1 VGKLGILVAAICFV
15 VSASIVIFVLVGGEG
30 PRRAGGTA
38 PEEYALP
45 SKFMPLVERERDR
58 PVWLRDYNTHVPL
71 IGVLTAPVLD
81 ELEAAEQAER
91 DAPVDSL
98 SPGVRANYEG
108 ARQSEHEREEA
119 EYAAFIEERMRRLNE
134 GRARRK

>member
-1 VGKLGILVAAICFV
+1 MGRQKIPVAIVCCLVS
-15 VSASIVIFVLVGGEG
+15 VSLVIYVLVRGEG
-30 PRRAGGTA
+30 PRRAGVTLS
-38 PEEYALP
+38 EEYALP
-45 SKFMPLVERERDR
+45 SKFMPPDEETEL
-58 PVWLRDYNTHVPL
+58 PIWLTDYNTHVPL

-91 DAPVDSL
+91 DALVDSL

-119 EYAAFIEERMRRLNE
+119 EYAAFIEERMRRLSE